1 MAHTWAYV
9 RKKDEHEEREERNR
23 VAYWQKLRADN
34 YFATRPWWIA
44 EDTFSGDWGGPGDF
58 SNPLVAP
65 KKEKK
70 QVAVQV
76 YLVTGEAPGHI
87 YEVVLLAENEF
98 NAIEAI
104 KMTYGFT
111 PRSCVE
117 VKGPFK
123 NGTILMMKQVKK

>member
-1 MAHTWAYV
+1 M
-9 RKKDEHEEREERNR
+9 
-23 VAYWQKLRADN
+23 RA
-34 YFATRPWWIA
+34 FATPEEYEKNMRERAAKKYFKTRPHWVGKELWSYWVA
-44 EDTFSGDWGGPGDF
+44 KDTWDGDWRGPGDF
-58 SNPLVAP
+58 SLPMPPVNPP
-65 KKEKK
+65 REEKK
-70 QVAVQV
+70 QVAVEV
-76 YLVTGEAPGHI
+76 YRVIGEAPGHF

-111 PRSCVE
+111 PSSCVK